1 MRIRIILPTW
11 WVCLF
16 NPSLGLSLCHPPE
29 LWFAGSYL
37 DKKKTCYSTTYT
49 YRKKNVRMTC
59 LLVDKGL

>member
-49 YRKKNVRMTC
+49 YRKKKC
-59 LLVDKGL
+59 